1 MFKKLFQYNSQNLFR
16 FVTVV
21 LGMTDIIKRVWI
33 LSAFLWN
40 PPGYTCV
47 VFVVFLIWLEWAEAL
62 DFPCLSLGYIW
73 LAKSKYQA
81 NYFEKTMFLK
91 WKVVGVLKI
100 CDWSF
105 VSTQRPGILFS
116 YIPSISVGQEKEN
129 SFLWL
134 YPFWSRFHLRLSS
147 ELSFYQQDPE
157 SKYFH
162 VKGKQ
167 ESNEKWSSY
176 SVQLPFDVPP
186 LPYTKDGKIPCL
198 CSGNLA

>member
-1 MFKKLFQYNSQNLFR
+1 
-16 FVTVV
+16 
-21 LGMTDIIKRVWI
+21 
-33 LSAFLWN
+33 
-40 PPGYTCV
+40 
-47 VFVVFLIWLEWAEAL
+47 
-62 DFPCLSLGYIW
+62 
-73 LAKSKYQA
+73 
-81 NYFEKTMFLK
+81 MFLK

-100 CDWSF
+100 CNWSF

-116 YIPSISVGQEKEN
+116 YIPGISVGQEKEN

-162 VKGKQ
+162 VKGKR

-176 SVQLPFDVPP
+176 SVQLSFDVPP

-198 CSGNLA
+198 CSGTLVLRYPLFSMHHEFPNLFESKSSSLLFFECE

>member
-1 MFKKLFQYNSQNLFR
+1 MF
-16 FVTVV
+16 
-21 LGMTDIIKRVWI
+21 W
-33 LSAFLWN
+33 
-40 PPGYTCV
+40 
-47 VFVVFLIWLEWAEAL
+47 
-62 DFPCLSLGYIW
+62 
-73 LAKSKYQA
+73 
-81 NYFEKTMFLK
+81 K
-91 WKVVGVLKI
+91 WKVVGVLKNGWCCLNIYAKFLHFFLFLIYIWLFSVQI
-100 CDWSF
+100 CLKQPGGLWKKWSTTFDSLIWDWSF

-116 YIPSISVGQEKEN
+116 YISSVSVGQKKEN

-134 YPFWSRFHLRLSS
+134 YPFWSRFYLWLNS

-176 SVQLPFDVPP
+176 SVQLSFDVPP

-198 CSGNLA
+198 CSGTLVLRYPLFSMHHEFPNLFESKSSSLLFFECE